1 MPSRQETVPS
11 ADVIVI
17 KDAVNV
23 DWTRHQ
29 FPLGVRSFMDQT
41 PVANCLSEYELEVLA
56 KLLTKSIGGV
66 CATEECPG
74 LRPLAAWAQDALKC
88 VRRKN
93 GDSKQDILSG
103 ATTP

>member
-1 MPSRQETVPS
+1 MPVSQETVPS

-29 FPLGVRSFMDQT
+29 FPLGVQSFLDST
-41 PVANCLSEYELEVLA
+41 PVANCLTEYELEVLS
-56 KLLTKSIGGV
+56 KLLTKNVLGV
-66 CATEECPG
+66 SAVEECPG

-93 GDSKQDILSG
+93 GDAKQDILAG
-103 ATTP
+103 TTAP